1 MSHSFTHEPVAFTG
15 PDHWHVAAPQ
25 SWHEVKPF
33 EDELRRL
40 DDRLRIA
47 WNPKA
52 IVTKPGSF
60 DVMGSVVPPEYAGR
74 WEVILPD
81 DPFRS
86 QTYRAWTLV
95 CRVTQ
100 PVEVKA
106 AGMTMPAMAD
116 RGPYAPIG
124 QWLVDFLKA
133 ADRHNR
139 DELRKRQE
147 QMDRMNAAQDAAA
160 ETAGMDAAAD
170 VLSREWHTGTK
181 AGGGVS
187 EFHPVTADLGGGASH
202 GSRIITQD

>member
-1 MSHSFTHEPVAFTG
+1 MSHSFRQQNLAYTG

-25 SWHEVKPF
+25 SWAEVKPF
-33 EDELRRL
+33 EDQLRQL

-60 DVMGSVVPPEYAGR
+60 DVMGTQVPPEYAGR
-74 WEVILPD
+74 WEVIIPD

-86 QTYRAWTLV
+86 QTYRTWTLV

-100 PVEVKA
+100 PVEVRS
-106 AGMTMPAMAD
+106 GVDVLPAMEE

-124 QWLVDFLKA
+124 QWLVDFLRA
-133 ADRHNR
+133 ADQHNR
-139 DELRKRQE
+139 TELLKLRDK
-147 QMDRMNAAQDAAA
+147 MDRMNARQDAAA
-160 ETAGMDAAAD
+160 ETAGMEAAAE
-170 VLSREWHTGTK
+170 VLSREWHGGTK

-187 EFHPVTADLGGGASH
+187 EFHPVTADLGGAR
-202 GSRIITQD
+202 SRIITQD